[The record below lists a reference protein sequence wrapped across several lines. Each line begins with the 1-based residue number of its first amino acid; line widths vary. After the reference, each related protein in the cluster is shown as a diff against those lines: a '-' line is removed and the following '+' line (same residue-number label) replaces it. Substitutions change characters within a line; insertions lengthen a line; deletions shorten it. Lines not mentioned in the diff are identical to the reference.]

1 LDRKWLYSKRS
12 IFIAGCLAYLFGC
25 AMALGLL
32 RDAIEKLYAK
42 YDFYDQCF

>member
-1 LDRKWLYSKRS
+1 
-12 IFIAGCLAYLFGC
+12 
-25 AMALGLL
+25 MALGLL